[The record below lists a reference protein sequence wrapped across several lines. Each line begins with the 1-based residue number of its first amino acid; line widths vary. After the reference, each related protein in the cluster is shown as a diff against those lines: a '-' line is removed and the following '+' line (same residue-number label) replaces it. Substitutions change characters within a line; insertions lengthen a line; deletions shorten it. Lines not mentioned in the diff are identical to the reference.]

1 MKQYMTPSMNCLAI
15 LEEDILTASFQNAD
29 EGMGDSINYCDL
41 L

>member
-1 MKQYMTPSMNCLAI
+1 MKQHMTPNMNCLAI

-29 EGMGDSINYCDL
+29 EGMGDSVNYFDL